1 MITLD
6 FAFKAELWEHQGK
19 GSWHFVTLPADIS
32 EDVKAFTKENARGFR
47 SVRVS
52 VSVGEST
59 WLTSLF
65 PDKKTGCYL
74 LPVKASIRKAES
86 LSKTDIAK
94 VALEVFV

>member
-6 FAFKAELWEHQGK
+6 FAFEAELWEYQGN
-19 GSWHFVTLPADIS
+19 GAWHFVTLPKDIS
-32 EDVKAFTKENARGFR
+32 KDIKAFTKGNARGFR

-52 VSVGEST
+52 VNVGEST

-65 PDKKTGCYL
+65 PDKKSGCYF
-74 LPVKASIRKAES
+74 LPVKAEIRKAES
-86 LSKTDIAK
+86 LSKTETVK